1 MPVEPTPEQVV
12 EMQAVAGGPDDG
24 PLVMLNL
31 NRYRDPAA
39 YARYGEVAQRVLD
52 RVGGRILW
60 HAPVDGTVIGEGEE
74 RFDDVIAVWYPSAAA
89 FLQLVADPELLAA
102 REHRLEGLERAALL
116 RCEGAAEPVLG
127 LDASGISD
135 A

>member
-1 MPVEPTPEQVV
+1 MRRSLSASWT
-12 EMQAVAGGPDDG
+12 GSG
-24 PLVMLNL
+24 
-31 NRYRDPAA
+31 AA
-39 YARYGEVAQRVLD
+39 SF
-52 RVGGRILW
+52 W
-60 HAPVDGTVIGEGEE
+60 HAPVSGTVIGEGEE

-127 LDASGISD
+127 LDATGISD

>member
-1 MPVEPTPEQVV
+1 MPVEPSAEQLA
-12 EMQAVAGGPDDG
+12 EMQAIADGPDDV

-39 YARYGEVAQRVLD
+39 YARYGEVAQRVLE

-60 HAPVDGTVIGEGEE
+60 HAQVNGTVIGEGRE

-89 FLQLVADPELLAA
+89 FLQLVADPEILAA
-102 REHRLEGLERAALL
+102 RGHRLDGLERAAIL
-116 RCEGAAEPVLG
+116 RCEGDAEPALSAG
-127 LDASGISD
+127 AAS
-135 A
+135 